1 MDVKWQKI
9 YFFKIKIV
17 FRKLIKKALFMKK
30 KSRQLLSD
38 LNIKRIRIEIIIF
51 YFSEILYK
59 KKYLK

>member
-1 MDVKWQKI
+1 
-9 YFFKIKIV
+9 
-17 FRKLIKKALFMKK
+17 MKK